1 MKNLT
6 EVFNKCFNAGG
17 KKSMYSN
24 KNTIAILNYIVY
36 ELEKQFN
43 VLNAGEEETTKEN
56 KEKQNEILDLID
68 DVRQTIKNK

>member
-6 EVFNKCFNAGG
+6 EVFEKCFNAGG
-17 KKSMYSN
+17 KKPMYNN
-24 KNTIAILNYIVY
+24 KNTIAILNYIIY
-36 ELEKQFN
+36 ELEKQFD

-68 DVRQTIKNK
+68 DVRQTIKNN